1 MPVIT
6 SPADISTTWLSAA
19 LGETVVSFSLQNEQD
34 ANWSRHWPI
43 TATLASGA
51 RRALRLKLCLG
62 DTFGPSELH
71 YYTRDYLGLADAPLP
86 RCHQGCF
93 EPGVGYHLLLQDIS
107 ATHTDAR
114 DLAPGL
120 AYGVAVAT
128 LLGRMHAHHW
138 QTQAAPGR
146 TVMDRYL
153 AEAQAGLPVLQGL
166 VGVDLAD
173 DFARLAQQ
181 MHQRWSQPEGM
192 SLLHGDL
199 NPTNIL
205 CPRTG
210 PGPMYFIDRQPF
222 DWSLTYGLAV
232 SDLAYLV
239 AIWWPIETRRA
250 LQWLVLRA
258 WHTALNQPA
267 YTWAMAQ
274 ADWRL
279 SVLQCLCVPLEWCAK
294 PDTALPMRWLWEAQL
309 TRILSAC
316 AEAGQSTPPEA

>member
-6 SPADISTTWLSAA
+6 SPAQISTAWLSAA
-19 LGETVVSFSLQNEQD
+19 LGEPVLSFSLQHEQD
-34 ANWSRHWPI
+34 ANWSRHWPL
-43 TATLASGA
+43 TATLASGE

-71 YYTRDYLGLADAPLP
+71 YYTRDYVGLADAPLP
-86 RCHQGCF
+86 RCHQACHA
-93 EPGVGYHLLLQDIS
+93 PGVGYHLLLQGLS

-114 DLAPGL
+114 DLAPTL
-120 AYGVAVAT
+120 AYGLEVAM
-128 LLGRMHAHHW
+128 LLGRMHGHHW
-138 QTQAAPGR
+138 QTQAVPGR
-146 TVMDRYL
+146 AVVDRYL
-153 AEAQAGLPVLQGL
+153 AEAQPGLPVLQ
-166 VGVDLAD
+166 DLAGVRLHD

-181 MHQRWSQPEGM
+181 MRQRWSQHQGM

-205 CPRTG
+205 CPRAG
-210 PGPMYFIDRQPF
+210 PGPLYFIDRQPF

-239 AIWWPIETRRA
+239 APWWPDECRRA
-250 LQWLVLRA
+250 LQWPVLRA
-258 WHTALNQPA
+258 WHAALNQPD
-267 YTWAMAQ
+267 YPWEMAV

-294 PDTALPMRWLWEAQL
+294 PDTAQPMRWLWEAQL
-309 TRILSAC
+309 ARILSAC
-316 AEAGQSTPPEA
+316 KDAGEMLPS